1 MPYLNGFR
9 VFPGIIKKYLTDL
22 YYYGSLNYVET
33 INGGERAMKKVHI
46 NITIDEDLNDWIEKM
61 ALELRLNKSQF
72 INNALSVAKSD
83 AKILKGVGL
92 FEVAK
97 AAIKL
102 KEECSK
108 VGMKFRRISWMA
120 AKKETT

>member
-1 MPYLNGFR
+1 
-9 VFPGIIKKYLTDL
+9 
-22 YYYGSLNYVET
+22 
-33 INGGERAMKKVHI
+33 MKKVHI

-108 VGMKFRRISWMA
+108 VGMKFGRISWMA